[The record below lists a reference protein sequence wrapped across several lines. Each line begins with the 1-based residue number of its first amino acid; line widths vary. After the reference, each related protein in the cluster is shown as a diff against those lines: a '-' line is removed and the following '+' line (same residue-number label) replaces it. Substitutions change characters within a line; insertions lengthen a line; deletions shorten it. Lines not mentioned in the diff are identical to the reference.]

1 MPEAGPRGSASFA
14 YVVGD
19 KFSMRGNQYTRCS
32 KSLRM
37 RILAKGGEKTDQAGE
52 NLPQQHV
59 LPAKPICSYPTDHLG
74 MTLSAPLK
82 DMTKTNQTHQQ
93 AIVDGYVGKPEIA
106 HRLNRTPRSIEKW
119 MRQGRLPF
127 LKIGRAVLFHWPTVE
142 KHLNDTYQHCPRPKA
157 GPPRR
162 KHKDARRTMSTLF
175 DRDAA
180 CGIAASYHRERSQNS
195 ILTKSAKDT
204 NHETETKPGGS
215 GTPTPASGEPTAR
228 NANVDLAKK
237 DTCKLE
243 PNTSKELL
251 HENS

>member
-1 MPEAGPRGSASFA
+1 
-14 YVVGD
+14 
-19 KFSMRGNQYTRCS
+19 MREHFGEGRRNDELTRRKIS
-32 KSLRM
+32 
-37 RILAKGGEKTDQAGE
+37 Q
-52 NLPQQHV
+52 PPV
-59 LPAKPICSYPTDHLG
+59 LPAKPCCSYTTGHSEMNFGWATENMP
-74 MTLSAPLK
+74 
-82 DMTKTNQTHQQ
+82 NQNRTQTQ
-93 AIVDGYVGKPEIA
+93 AAVDGYQDKPEIA
-106 HRLNRTPRSIEKW
+106 RRLNRTTRTVEKW
-119 MRQGRLPF
+119 MKEGRLPY

-142 KHLNDTYQHCPRPKA
+142 RHLNETYQHCPRPKA

-180 CGIAASYHRERSQNS
+180 CGIAASQHRERSQIS

-237 DTCKLE
+237 DTCQLE